1 MRRVRVRPRFIIFI
15 LIIIAIIVGVCLLL
29 AGRSGGE
36 LTIDSIRL
44 EMAAD
49 AVIIRDETIV
59 STEKYDK
66 IVFHV
71 AEGENIGN
79 DTEVA
84 EVYKWGYQEE
94 STQSLIGVQKQILSY
109 AQTQVADIIN
119 TEYDAVTTRIGMQLE
134 AIRNKSDADLLVL
147 EQDLKDL
154 LHDRNELL
162 KNSIQQDEVLTDLYA
177 EEAEQIANLA
187 SWKRSIINT
196 AGDGTV
202 SFYFDGYEQA
212 LNADRLD
219 LISADIIRNVLRGT
233 GIADQSSS
241 TGASKED
248 LLYRLVDNGHWYIAF
263 LSNSA
268 NPQRI
273 VAGEEYVVYFD
284 EYRDLPFNAIA
295 LEPAIYKDRIVNILE
310 FNEDISNLMGVR
322 VVSVTIKKEATGIK
336 IPLDAISMIDGV
348 ATIEIAHGTGYR
360 QVAIDVLTSDDK
372 NAIIQTKDQEDALV
386 SGQEY
391 KKN

>member
-1 MRRVRVRPRFIIFI
+1 MRRVRVRPRFVIF
-15 LIIIAIIVGVCLLL
+15 LVVIIAVIIAVCLLI
-29 AGRSGGE
+29 ANRSGGE
-36 LTIDSIRL
+36 ITIDTIRL
-44 EMAAD
+44 ELTAD

-94 STQSLIGVQKQILSY
+94 STQALIEVQKQILSY
-109 AQTQVADIIN
+109 AQAQVADIIN
-119 TEYDAVTTRIGMQLE
+119 TEYDAVTTKIDMQLE
-134 AIRNKSDADLLVL
+134 SIRNKDDADLLVL

-154 LHDRNELL
+154 LRVRNELL
-162 KNSIQQDEVLTDLYA
+162 KRNIQQDEVLTDLYA
-177 EEAEQIANLA
+177 EEAEQIASLA

-233 GIADQSSS
+233 GIAAQSSS

-263 LSNSA
+263 LSNSTD
-268 NPQRI
+268 PQRV

-284 EYRDLPFNAIA
+284 EYRDLPFNAVA
-295 LEPAIYKDRIVNILE
+295 LEPAIYKDKVVNILE

-322 VVSVTIKKEATGIK
+322 VASVTIKKEATGIK
-336 IPLDAISMIDGV
+336 VPLDAISMTDGV
-348 ATIEIAHGTGYR
+348 SAIEIAHGTGYR
-360 QVAIDVLTSDDK
+360 QVVIEVLTSDDK
-372 NAIIQTKDQEDALV
+372 NAIIQTKDVKDALV